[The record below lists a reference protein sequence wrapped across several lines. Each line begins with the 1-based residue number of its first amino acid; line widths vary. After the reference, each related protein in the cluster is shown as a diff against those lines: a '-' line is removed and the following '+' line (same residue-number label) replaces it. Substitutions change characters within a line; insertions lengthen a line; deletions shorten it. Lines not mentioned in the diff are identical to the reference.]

1 MAATHFHP
9 HLILGL
15 KTGVK
20 GNAQYIKGN
29 NVLYPVGGVLA
40 LHNFKEKEQSY
51 IRLEEN
57 EKALTMIHVSMDR
70 TMAAI
75 VYQTDERYISVYDLT
90 TLKQKKVICV
100 SPDIPG
106 KEIVVACFTFDL
118 KFLMVILGKPQWMLL
133 CYELQTGDLKSSTQ
147 AINED
152 GTGEV
157 YQAAPNPSDNTVIC
171 VVGPGLFRLLSV
183 LDNSWTQYGYA
194 MTEYVPFTCA
204 SWVTF
209 DRLVCG
215 TKDGR
220 LIIFE
225 SGDLKYIYDMAETS
239 LIDTKSF
246 EELPP
251 LTRPETETEED
262 VRNTEIR
269 EIVSGAKGFAYNYGE
284 SAVHFFERLSA
295 HAYSKRNVFN
305 IPCPE
310 IAEREPGINCIQ
322 NLSMNND
329 GDYLVATTRYSQIY
343 SAFLMGPTIAQ
354 QPEIEFDLL
363 GESLHHGEINGL
375 STCRWKPI
383 FITCGKADRTV
394 RIWNYEE
401 QKLTMSVQYQ
411 EDVYCVA
418 LHPTGLYATIGFS
431 HKIRYVKVLI
441 DDLESMRAFPIRSCV
456 ECAFSCNG
464 HLFAAVNG
472 NIIQIYSCI
481 TFQNVYTLKGHNG
494 KIRSLAWIESD
505 DKLVSCGTEGAVYEW
520 YIPSTRRVGET
531 IIKSCVFSGIT
542 VFSYG
547 GSLFAVG
554 SDGKLREIS
563 DSEVIN
569 EVDICEQLDCITIT
583 HDNSVLFI
591 STSSGTIFSY
601 PLPLTETPHPRKQ
614 AIHNH
619 SITRMCITE
628 NNELLITC
636 STDGMLCLWSI
647 APSRRKKSAAV
658 LSTLY
663 FEYILVNK
671 GHLEELTNSIAE
683 LNQRIGVLEKEYD
696 YQTQQNEAKFTEEL
710 KEIVSSYQEFMEN
723 MREQSERVAT
733 DHAQELMSFKDDI
746 AKKKSYYEIEV
757 QNFELNFEAK
767 LIEKYNKYQAQEDKM
782 ARTKARYE
790 KQIGD
795 ILEEKKRAMS
805 EIQQKYELKLHNKE
819 MQIDDLLKETQDRV
833 QEHESIVTQLED
845 EVDANVINIKEHF
858 ENLLE
863 EEKIASAELRREIVG
878 TKNKFKSVEKDVD
891 EYRCQIQKMQ
901 NEQKTFKEM
910 IELFEKDIVDIKT
923 EIAERDISLAEK
935 EKQLYT
941 LTRDKQELEKINSI
955 LNYGIEELKN
965 ELPIKDNE
973 IKSRMEQIRQM
984 RNRQVQAGR
993 NRCNYSDILGIVFG
1007 RIVQKDKYGCKFRC
1021 IARRRKVRCCC
1032 LAEVEP
1038 GEVSGMVAEISWSH
1052 DDDDDD
1058 DDDGQVFWCCA
1069 RSRKLQQMCEE
1080 MIDPGGCL

>member
-343 SAFLMGPTIAQ
+343 FAFLMGPTIAQ

-401 QKLTMSVQYQ
+401 QKLTISVQYQ

-619 SITRMCITE
+619 SITRVSLGFVRDYFEIIYDDENLLLEIPTFLDLIYKWLSYMNGLLLIISLFSSQSPITAVSPNSDDVSESATDSFDPEAASVSMCITE

-647 APSRRKKSAAV
+647 APSRRKKSAAM
-658 LSTLY
+658 LSALY

-782 ARTKARYE
+782 ARTKAKYE
-790 KQIGD
+790 KY
-795 ILEEKKRAMS
+795 S
-805 EIQQKYELKLHNKE
+805 
-819 MQIDDLLKETQDRV
+819 
-833 QEHESIVTQLED
+833 VTL
-845 EVDANVINIKEHF
+845 
-858 ENLLE
+858 
-863 EEKIASAELRREIVG
+863 
-878 TKNKFKSVEKDVD
+878 
-891 EYRCQIQKMQ
+891 
-901 NEQKTFKEM
+901 
-910 IELFEKDIVDIKT
+910 
-923 EIAERDISLAEK
+923 
-935 EKQLYT
+935 
-941 LTRDKQELEKINSI
+941 
-955 LNYGIEELKN
+955 
-965 ELPIKDNE
+965 
-973 IKSRMEQIRQM
+973 
-984 RNRQVQAGR
+984 
-993 NRCNYSDILGIVFG
+993 
-1007 RIVQKDKYGCKFRC
+1007 
-1021 IARRRKVRCCC
+1021 
-1032 LAEVEP
+1032 
-1038 GEVSGMVAEISWSH
+1038 
-1052 DDDDDD
+1052 
-1058 DDDGQVFWCCA
+1058 
-1069 RSRKLQQMCEE
+1069 
-1080 MIDPGGCL
+1080 